1 MWNCRSTL
9 VSLLQR
15 HYDPTEGAILLDGET
30 DLREADAGWYRD
42 QLGVVSQ
49 DPRLFSESIRENI
62 AYGKD
67 GLTQVSSSRQ
77 PQLTALS
84 SMDLMHQRL
93 CSCAV
98 GVSAATLLL
107 DPLWKA
113 RLWSVLRKQVPCKG
127 FMRACSCHCAGRD

>member
-1 MWNCRSTL
+1 M
-9 VSLLQR
+9 SLLQR

-67 GLTQVSSSRQ
+67 GLTQVSSGRHL
-77 PQLTALS
+77 QLIT
-84 SMDLMHQRL
+84 
-93 CSCAV
+93 
-98 GVSAATLLL
+98 
-107 DPLWKA
+107 
-113 RLWSVLRKQVPCKG
+113 
-127 FMRACSCHCAGRD
+127 